1 LAEVVWTDAAIGDL
15 ERIAD
20 YIEAFSS
27 LAAQRMAV
35 RLIAAASSL
44 ELAPERG
51 RSIGDGRRE
60 LVVITPYVSAT
71 GSRAGACW
79 CSKSGTPH
87 ARGEDP

>member
-20 YIEAFSS
+20 YIEAFSP

-60 LVVITPYVSAT
+60 LVVITPYVVRYRIE
-71 GSRAGACW
+71 GGRVLVLEIR
-79 CSKSGTPH
+79 H
-87 ARGEDP
+87 AAREG